1 MTRTRA
7 ADLDV
12 HFDAVPGSVPAARH
26 AAARWA
32 ATEGAQGPDLYRICL
47 AVSEAV
53 TNAVVHAYS
62 QRVAGDPDGDGS
74 DGHGPDPAGYHGGDR
89 SNAADRD
96 AGSGAS
102 GQIHLRGV
110 ADPDELA
117 IFVGDEGCGIGRAL
131 ASPGLGL
138 GLSMIDESCESLTI
152 RTRPGGGI
160 ELEMRFRLRPVS
172 EVPRAGITSG
182 SAAPPAD
189 APAFVPGLSAG
200 LRRRGPGRGS
210 GTLPRRSINAQVH
223 EDARDHHPHDEA
235 DESGEADRGDHRHH
249 CDQQR

>member
-7 ADLDV
+7 AGLDV

-32 ATEGAQGPDLYRICL
+32 ATEGAQGLDLYRICL

-62 QRVAGDPDGDGS
+62 QRVAGDADGS
-74 DGHGPDPAGYHGGDR
+74 DGDADGSDGD
-89 SNAADRD
+89 D

-235 DESGEADRGDHRHH
+235 DESGEADLGDHRHH